1 MANLVAV
8 PAAAPPARVRPL
20 DVAALLA
27 VYLVWGSTY
36 WALRVALESL
46 PPFLLAGSRFV
57 VAGGAL
63 YAVLRLRGVP
73 APRAAEW
80 RGAALIGLLLLGV
93 GNGAVSWA
101 EQWVG
106 SGLAALV
113 VATMPMWAALFAH
126 WLGERTSRRDWL
138 GLLLGFG
145 GVALLQ
151 SGGELRANLGA
162 ALALL
167 VAPLSWAFGSAINR
181 RVRLPAGA
189 MATAAEMLTGGAIM
203 LAFAGARGE
212 TLHAVGGRALA
223 AWGYLVV
230 FGSLVGFSAYNHLL
244 RNVRP
249 ALATSY
255 AYVNPV
261 IALVIGA
268 TLGGER
274 ITGLTVAAA
283 GIIVAGVALITTA
296 PRRPSQTRN
305 P

>member
-1 MANLVAV
+1 MEPVSPL
-8 PAAAPPARVRPL
+8 AAGASLPPSRVRPL

-36 WALRVALESL
+36 WALRVALAGL
-46 PPFLLAGSRFV
+46 PPFILAGSRFV
-57 VAGGAL
+57 VAGAIL
-63 YAVLRLRGVP
+63 YTVLRLRGVP

-80 RGAALIGLLLLGV
+80 PGAVLIGFLLPVV
-93 GNGAVSWA
+93 GNGAVTWA

-126 WLGERTSRRDWL
+126 MLGERSSRRDWI

-151 SGGELRANLGA
+151 SGGELRANVGP

-167 VAPLSWAFGSAINR
+167 LAPLSWAFGSAINK
-181 RVRLPAGA
+181 RVRLPSGA
-189 MATAAEMLTGGAIM
+189 MATAAEMLAGGVI
-203 LAFAGARGE
+203 LVAFGLARGE
-212 TLHAVGGRALA
+212 TLHRLGARPLA
-223 AWGYLVV
+223 AWIYLTL
-230 FGSLVGFSAYNHLL
+230 FGSLLGFSAYNHLM
-244 RNVRP
+244 RHVRP

-255 AYVNPV
+255 AYVNPL

-268 TLGGER
+268 ALAGEQVTPLTL
-274 ITGLTVAAA
+274 VAA
-283 GIIVAGVALITTA
+283 GIIVAGIVLITT
-296 PRRPSQTRN
+296 RRN
-305 P
+305 GG